1 MKTVNDRW
9 ERSAMSNMG
18 NYDYLILGNSA
29 GSVGCIEGLRSIDK
43 NGSVAIVAEEDS
55 HVYSR
60 ALIPYYLSGQITRDK
75 IYYRPLDFYDR
86 ARVSVLKGQ
95 RAVKIDSEVRV
106 VELDN
111 GSRLGYGQLLIAT
124 GGKPVYPPI
133 PGLDKQN
140 VFSFHSLPDLQGIE
154 KELAGARSAVVLG
167 GGVIGLM
174 AAEAL
179 HKRGIKVHVL
189 ELADRLLAPVVDETT
204 SHLVEGAL
212 QKAGVALYLNNTIDQ
227 VHGTERVESVTLKD
241 GRNIPCDLLIVGV
254 GVAPRVELAEGTEIE
269 VNRGIVVDKKMQTS
283 VPGIFACGDC
293 ASTYNFVT
301 GAEQNLPLWPNAY
314 LGGRIAG
321 FNMAGMER
329 AFVQGTTMNA
339 MHFFDVNIVNAGIN
353 VTGANQDDSLGMIQ
367 EYDQD
372 SQTYRKFVLS
382 ESGQIKGFILVGQ
395 IARAGIFLNLMRRQI
410 DVRVFQQ
417 ELFKN
422 DFGYA
427 DLPDALR
434 WKLLQDDVIL
444 GVV

>member
-1 MKTVNDRW
+1 M
-9 ERSAMSNMG
+9 
-18 NYDYLILGNSA
+18 
-29 GSVGCIEGLRSIDK
+29 
-43 NGSVAIVAEEDS
+43 
-55 HVYSR
+55 
-60 ALIPYYLSGQITRDK
+60 
-75 IYYRPLDFYDR
+75 YYRPLDFYDR
-86 ARVSVLKGQ
+86 ARVSVIKGHPV
-95 RAVKIDSEVRV
+95 VKIDSEMQEVD
-106 VELDN
+106 LADGN
-111 GSRLGYGQLLIAT
+111 RLGYGQLLIAT
-124 GGKPVYPPI
+124 GGKPIFPPV
-133 PGLDKQN
+133 PGFDKQN
-140 VFSFHSLPDLQGIE
+140 VFSFHSLPDLLGIE
-154 KELAGARSAVVLG
+154 KELAIARNAVVLG

-212 QKAGVALYLNNTIDQ
+212 EKAGLTLYLNNTIEQ

-254 GVAPRVELAEGTEIE
+254 GVAPRVELAEGTSIE
-269 VNRGIVVDKKMQTS
+269 VNRGIVVDKKMQTA
-283 VPGIFACGDC
+283 VPGIYACGDC

-301 GAEQNLPLWPNAY
+301 DADQNLPLWPNAY

-321 FNMAGMER
+321 FNMAGRER
-329 AFVQGTTMNA
+329 AFVQGTAMNA

-353 VTGANQDDSLGMIQ
+353 VTESSPDDSLDVLQG
-367 EYDQD
+367 YDQN
-372 SQTYRKFVLS
+372 SQTYRKFALS
-382 ESGQIKGFILVGQ
+382 ASGQLKGFILVGQ
-395 IARAGIFLNLMRRQI
+395 IARAGIFLNLMRRKI
-410 DVRVFQQ
+410 DVRSFQE

-434 WKLLQDDVIL
+434 WQLLQDDVIL

>member
-1 MKTVNDRW
+1 MC
-9 ERSAMSNMG
+9 NMG
-18 NYDYLILGNSA
+18 DFDYLIIGNSA
-29 GSVGCIEGLRSIDK
+29 GTVGCIEGLRSVDK
-43 NGSVAIVAEEDS
+43 NGTVALVAEEDC

-60 ALIPYYLSGQITRDK
+60 ALIPYYLGGQITRDK
-75 IYYRPLDFYDR
+75 MYYRPLDFYDR
-86 ARVSVLKGQ
+86 ARVCVFQGH
-95 RAVKIDSEVRV
+95 RAVKIDSAVRV

-111 GSRLGYGQLLIAT
+111 GSRLGYGMLLIAT
-124 GGKPVYPPI
+124 GGKPVFPPI

-140 VFSFHSLPDLQGIE
+140 VFSFHSMPDLLGIE

-189 ELADRLLAPVVDETT
+189 ELAERLLAPVVDATT

-212 QKAGVALYLNNTIDQ
+212 QKAGVAMYLNNTIDQ
-227 VHGTERVESVTLKD
+227 VHGTERVESVTLKN
-241 GRNIPCDLLIVGV
+241 GQNISCDLLIVGV
-254 GVAPRVELAEGTEIE
+254 GVAPRVELAEGTSIE
-269 VNRGIVVDKKMQTS
+269 VNRGIVVDKRMQTS

-293 ASTYNFVT
+293 ASTYNFAT
-301 GAEQNLPLWPNAY
+301 GTEQNLPLWPNAY

-329 AFVQGTTMNA
+329 SFIQGTTMNA
-339 MHFFDVNIVNAGIN
+339 MHFFDVNIVNAGVN
-353 VTGANQDDSLGMIQ
+353 VTGANQGDGLEVKQNYDSDG
-367 EYDQD
+367 
-372 SQTYRKFVLS
+372 QTYRKFVLS
-382 ESGQIKGFILVGQ
+382 ENGHIKGFILVGQ
-395 IARAGIFLNLMRRQI
+395 IARAGIFLNLMRRKI
-410 DVRVFQQ
+410 DVRAFQQ

-427 DLPDALR
+427 DLPEILR

>member
-1 MKTVNDRW
+1 
-9 ERSAMSNMG
+9 MSNMG
-18 NYDYLILGNSA
+18 DYDYLIIGNSA
-29 GSVGCIEGLRSIDK
+29 GAVGCIEGLRSVDK
-43 NGSVAIVAEEDS
+43 NGTVALVAEEDY

-60 ALIPYYLSGQITRDK
+60 ALIPYYLGGQITRDK
-75 IYYRPLDFYDR
+75 LYYRSLDFYDR
-86 ARVSVLKGQ
+86 ARVSVINGH
-95 RAVKIDSEVRV
+95 RAVKIDSTVRV

-111 GSRLGYGQLLIAT
+111 GSRLGYGKLLLAT
-124 GGKPVYPPI
+124 GGKPIYPPI

-140 VFSFHSLPDLQGIE
+140 VFSFHSMSDVLGIE
-154 KELAGARSAVVLG
+154 KELAAVQSAVVLG

-174 AAEAL
+174 AAEVL
-179 HKRGIKVHVL
+179 HKRGINVHVL
-189 ELADRLLAPVVDETT
+189 ELAERLLAPVVDATT

-212 QKAGVALYLNNTIDQ
+212 QKAGVTLYLKNTIDQ

-254 GVAPRVELAEGTEIE
+254 GVAPRVELAQGTDME
-269 VNRGIVVDKKMQTS
+269 VNRGIVVDKRMQTA

-301 GAEQNLPLWPNAY
+301 GAGQNLPLWPNAY

-329 AFVQGTTMNA
+329 AFVQGTAMNA
-339 MHFFDVNIVNAGIN
+339 MHFFDVNIINAGIN
-353 VTGANQDDSLGMIQ
+353 VTGANSRDALGVIQ
-367 EYDQD
+367 EYEKDT
-372 SQTYRKFVLS
+372 QTYRKFILS
-382 ESGQIKGFILVGQ
+382 EEGHIKGFILVGQ
-395 IARAGIFLNLMRRQI
+395 IARAGIFLNLMRRKI
-410 DVRVFQQ
+410 DVRAFQQ
-417 ELFKN
+417 DLFKK

-427 DLPDALR
+427 DLPEALR

>member
-1 MKTVNDRW
+1 MC
-9 ERSAMSNMG
+9 NMD
-18 NYDYLILGNSA
+18 NYKYLIIGNSA
-29 GSVGCIEGLRSIDK
+29 GAVGCIEGLRSIDK
-43 NGSVAIVAEEDS
+43 SGTVALVAEEDS

-60 ALIPYYLSGQITRDK
+60 ALIPYYLSGRITREQM
-75 IYYRPLDFYDR
+75 YYRPFDFYDR
-86 ARVSVLKGQ
+86 ARVSVIKGH
-95 RAVKIDSEVRV
+95 RAVKIDSAERV

-111 GSRLGYGQLLIAT
+111 GGRLGYGRLLIAT
-124 GGKPVYPPI
+124 GGKPVFPPI
-133 PGLDKQN
+133 PGFDQQQN
-140 VFSFHSLPDLQGIE
+140 VFGFHSLPDLQGIE
-154 KELAGARSAVVLG
+154 KELIYAHNAVVLG

-179 HKRGIKVHVL
+179 HKNGMKVHVL

-204 SHLVEGAL
+204 SHLVEDAL

-227 VHGTERVESVTLKD
+227 INGDDWVESVTLKD
-241 GRNIPCDLLIVGV
+241 GQIIPCDLLIVGV
-254 GVAPRVELAEGTEIE
+254 GVAPRAELAEGTDIAF
-269 VNRGIVVDKKMQTS
+269 NRGIVVNKKMETS
-283 VPGIFACGDC
+283 VPGIYACGDC

-321 FNMAGMER
+321 FNMAGIER

-353 VTGANQDDSLGMIQ
+353 VTGSNQDDSLGVIQ
-367 EYDQD
+367 EYEQN
-372 SQTYRKFVLS
+372 SQNYRKFVLS
-382 ESGQIKGFILVGQ
+382 ESGQLKGFILVGQ

-410 DVRVFQQ
+410 DVRAFQRD
-417 ELFKN
+417 LFKN

-434 WKLLQDDVIL
+434 WELLQDDVIL

>member
-1 MKTVNDRW
+1 MC
-9 ERSAMSNMG
+9 NMG
-18 NYDYLILGNSA
+18 DFDYLIIGNSA
-29 GSVGCIEGLRSIDK
+29 GTVGCIEGLRSVDK
-43 NGSVAIVAEEDS
+43 NSTVALVAEEDC
-55 HVYSR
+55 HIYSR
-60 ALIPYYLSGQITRDK
+60 ALIPYYLGGQITRDK
-75 IYYRPLDFYDR
+75 MYYRPLDFYDR
-86 ARVSVLKGQ
+86 ARVCVFQGH
-95 RAVKIDSEVRV
+95 RAVKIDSAVRV

-111 GSRLGYGQLLIAT
+111 GSRLGYGKLLIAT
-124 GGKPVYPPI
+124 GGKPVFPPI

-140 VFSFHSLPDLQGIE
+140 VFSFHSMPDLMGIE

-189 ELADRLLAPVVDETT
+189 ELAERLLAPVVDETT

-212 QKAGVALYLNNTIDQ
+212 QKAGLALYLNNTIDQ
-227 VHGTERVESVTLKD
+227 VNGTERVESVTLKD

-254 GVAPRVELAEGTEIE
+254 GVAPRVELAEGTGIE
-269 VNRGIVVDKKMQTS
+269 VNRGILVDKKMQTS

-293 ASTYNFVT
+293 ASIYNFVT
-301 GAEQNLPLWPNAY
+301 GVEQNMPLWPNAY

-321 FNMAGMER
+321 FNMAGIER
-329 AFVQGTTMNA
+329 AFIQGTTMNA

-353 VTGANQDDSLGMIQ
+353 VIGANQGNGLEVIQKHDSDG
-367 EYDQD
+367 
-372 SQTYRKFVLS
+372 QTYRKFVLS
-382 ESGQIKGFILVGQ
+382 ENGQIKGFILVGQ
-395 IARAGIFLNLMRRQI
+395 IARAGIFLNLMRRKI
-410 DVRVFQQ
+410 DVRAFQL

-427 DLPDALR
+427 DLPETLR